1 MTDPSLIQH
10 NRRSSL
16 AALLFTLLL
25 FSVEGQPAGAQV
37 PSLNDLAGD
46 WQIAAEVRSLPALN
60 SPLGSAQAVRDVLA
74 LGKLS
79 FPPVTLTGDTGALL
93 VDGQAPVLEQTRW
106 FPYQVL
112 RRATAGSLGV
122 ETATRMTYEQRGLLF
137 HIAVTNHGTAPRT
150 FELKIDLS
158 AASSRHDHWGWGVPR
173 DHDAAVRFSAVAMDQ
188 GQALLLRDASN
199 HLANC
204 FGFERKPDELSV
216 RGNSGQA
223 VWHATLKPQTSLTV
237 NYAVAIGEQDE
248 AVHGLAAQ
256 LAEHFGAAFAQVESE
271 WQKRFEAMF
280 RPGNAYFS
288 GSLPVLVTPDE
299 AMRRVY
305 YMSAVSLLSVYRTGF
320 PVQRRVY
327 VSNTP
332 ESNCTMMYFWDT
344 REWATAFALLDPA
357 TLKDCLRS
365 WLARG
370 ITNGYAEEYLTGTLQ
385 GPWYSAND
393 YSLFILLDDYL
404 NVTGDRAFLSERIHD
419 QTILEHLSAI
429 ATHWKALV
437 RAGRPLT
444 DYGKPGN

>member
-1 MTDPSLIQH
+1 M
-10 NRRSSL
+10 
-16 AALLFTLLL
+16 
-25 FSVEGQPAGAQV
+25 
-37 PSLNDLAGD
+37 
-46 WQIAAEVRSLPALN
+46 
-60 SPLGSAQAVRDVLA
+60 
-74 LGKLS
+74 
-79 FPPVTLTGDTGALL
+79 
-93 VDGQAPVLEQTRW
+93 
-106 FPYQVL
+106 
-112 RRATAGSLGV
+112 
-122 ETATRMTYEQRGLLF
+122 
-137 HIAVTNHGTAPRT
+137 
-150 FELKIDLS
+150 
-158 AASSRHDHWGWGVPR
+158 
-173 DHDAAVRFSAVAMDQ
+173 
-188 GQALLLRDASN
+188 
-199 HLANC
+199 
-204 FGFERKPDELSV
+204 
-216 RGNSGQA
+216 
-223 VWHATLKPQTSLTV
+223 KPQTSLTV
-237 NYAVAIGEQDE
+237 NYAIAIGEQDE
-248 AVHGLAAQ
+248 AVHGLAVQ
-256 LAEHFGAAFAQVESE
+256 WAEHFGAAFAQVESE

-419 QTILEHLSAI
+419 QTILEHLSVI